1 MQYVRVK
8 TPGWVGQRREQSGF
22 SDKVAVSLSCL
33 ELSSRSQSFT
43 IIATNGEVLRSFVVR
58 VGGRSVN
65 AESWLSLPGKGEFVA
80 RRQKQKNP
88 AAVFLPLVNKI
99 REFCHHMSIS
109 EGLPSDAP

>member
-8 TPGWVGQRREQSGF
+8 TPVDSQIRPLS
-22 SDKVAVSLSCL
+22 VS
-33 ELSSRSQSFT
+33 RVWSQSFT
-43 IIATNGEVLRSFVVR
+43 IIATNGEVLTSFVVR

-88 AAVFLPLVNKI
+88 AAVFLPVVNKI

-109 EGLPSDAP
+109 EGLPSDTP

>member
-8 TPGWVGQRREQSGF
+8 TPVDSQIRP
-22 SDKVAVSLSCL
+22 LSVW
-33 ELSSRSQSFT
+33 SQSFT

-88 AAVFLPLVNKI
+88 AAVFLPVVKKI

-109 EGLPSDAP
+109 EGLPSDTP

>member
-1 MQYVRVK
+1 MDSQIRPLSVSRV
-8 TPGWVGQRREQSGF
+8 W
-22 SDKVAVSLSCL
+22 
-33 ELSSRSQSFT
+33 SQSFT

-88 AAVFLPLVNKI
+88 AAVFLSAGGDQDKGVLSPHVN
-99 REFCHHMSIS
+99 
-109 EGLPSDAP
+109 L